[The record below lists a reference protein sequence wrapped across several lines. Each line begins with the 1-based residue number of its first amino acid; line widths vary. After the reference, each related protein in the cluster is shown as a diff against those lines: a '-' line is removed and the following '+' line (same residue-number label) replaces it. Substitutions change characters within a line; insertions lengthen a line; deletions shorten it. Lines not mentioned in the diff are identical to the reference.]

1 MIQKL
6 KDVVTNINVS
16 NVENGFIGANFYTE
30 DDGSAY
36 IRITIKN
43 NNEVL
48 DFTKTDMLPRLDL
61 FCSDGSIFTNE
72 PLDILMPKKGV
83 IQYKVRDNVIQ
94 HVGKMDAKLFLAND
108 KDSIHVANF
117 YFTIT
122 DSGMTGP
129 IGKEIHVDSLQHLVE
144 RVMKEN
150 AMGLLDDSFKEKL
163 ETDLKTYVNE
173 NPDKFKGSK
182 GEPGKDGNV
191 SFDSL
196 TDTQKKDLAA
206 FSDIEDKAV
215 SYPRTD
221 FLFSGKNIFNAY
233 TITSDIILNY
243 ADGQEIKNETYVT
256 SDFLPIEPNTNYTQN
271 YADVVVFYDI
281 NKKFLSGLSRSA
293 TPSQARTFK
302 TPSNAFFLRTT
313 TIKDPKYAGYNYLN
327 YQIEKGSTKTSF
339 EKFNYSLPGLNQNIP
354 SRYVSNEMLYDY
366 SIAADKLSFTKRS
379 ENIFDN
385 SRITTGK
392 YVNQTNGLLSDNANY
407 SASDY
412 IYIKDA
418 TTLSKNNN
426 FATYAFYNKNFD
438 FMPITTTATTQMTV
452 PQDAWYIRFSMLT
465 SAINSTMLVKSD
477 KVPESYIPY
486 EIKIPS
492 KFIEKEAT
500 QDKTDYNI
508 DSFGKHT
515 LKSYTADISKQ
526 LNADY
531 AGKTEIAFI
540 GDSWIQGGEFRGG
553 DRLTLPLKEK
563 FMKLGYAD
571 GGIGFIGL
579 ANNHTGN
586 GLLSV
591 ELKGSWTQ
599 YDAHLDIGSKA
610 KGLDTAMVES
620 STAGDAIKVTF
631 NEQLD
636 FYEIHT
642 LNTGKWR
649 YNVDGGEWT
658 TVDATQQ
665 EVTSITLNLDKHTIN
680 IEVVEGLVTFIG
692 SYAYKGNKGIVVH
705 KIGNGGLKGSQMVAT
720 DRDNYIKQLK
730 RCRANTFGIL
740 LGTNEMTQNVPVSNY
755 ESDLKEIISRIKE
768 AKPLASVILIAP
780 SGNKYDGKQL
790 QTMED
795 YSNAQLRVAK
805 DLNIA
810 HISLYRC
817 LGDFATTNANGLM
830 YTDGVH
836 PNANGGYAISNV
848 IYDRL
853 LRI

>member
-129 IGKEIHVDSLQHLVE
+129 IGKEVHVDSLQYLVE

-182 GEPGKDGNV
+182 GEPGKDGKI
-191 SFDSL
+191 SFNDL
-196 TDTQKKDLAA
+196 TDAEKQELKGMN
-206 FSDIEDKAV
+206 SIYSRSV
-215 SYPRTD
+215 SYDKTD
-221 FLFSGKNIFNAY
+221 YLLTGKNIFNPN
-233 TITSDIILNY
+233 TLSFDTLLNY
-243 ADGQEIKNETYVT
+243 LNGQESKAESYVT
-256 SDFLPIEPNTNYTQN
+256 SDFLPVQPNTAYTQSQS
-271 YADVVVFYDI
+271 DIVTFYDVT
-281 NKKFLSGLSRSA
+281 KKFISGLSRA
-293 TPSQARTFK
+293 TTPNQPRTFK
-302 TPSNAFFLRTT
+302 TPDDCYFIRTST
-313 TIKDPKYAGYNYLN
+313 LKPGVYAGYSYLQ
-327 YQIEKGSTKTSF
+327 YQIEKGDASTSY
-339 EKFNYSLPGLNQNIP
+339 EKFYYKLPGLSPNIP
-354 SRYVSNEMLYDY
+354 NRFVNNEMIYDQ
-366 SIAADKLSFTKRS
+366 SIDMNKLNFVKQSD
-379 ENIFDN
+379 NLFD
-385 SRITTGK
+385 SSKVTTSK

-492 KFIEKEAT
+492 KFIEKEAA

-540 GDSWIQGGEFRGG
+540 GDSWVQGGEFRGG

-571 GGIGFIGL
+571 GGIGFISL

-586 GLLSV
+586 GLVSV
-591 ELKGSWTQ
+591 ELNGSWTQ
-599 YDAHLDIGSKA
+599 YDSHLDIGPKA

-620 STAGDAIKVTF
+620 STVGDSIVITF
-631 NEQLD
+631 NEEVD
-636 FYEIHT
+636 YYELHT
-642 LNTGKWR
+642 LNVGKWR
-649 YNVDGGEWT
+649 YKVDAGDWVS
-658 TVDATQQ
+658 VDATQQ
-665 EVTSITLNLDKHTIN
+665 EVTPIKLDLGKHTITL
-680 IEVVEGLVTFIG
+680 EVVEGLVSFIG
-692 SYAYKGNKGIVVH
+692 SYAYKGNKGVVIH
-705 KIGNGGLKGSQMVAT
+705 KIGNGGLKSSQIVAT
-720 DRDNYIKQLK
+720 DRDNWFKQIK
-730 RCRANTFGIL
+730 RCNANTFGIL
-740 LGTNEMTQNVPVSNY
+740 LGTNDMAASMTITDFEKNM
-755 ESDLKEIISRIKE
+755 KEIVSRIKE
-768 AKPLASVILIAP
+768 GKPLASVFLISP
-780 SGNKYDGKQL
+780 SGNNVQNTALG
-790 QTMED
+790 MSE
-795 YSNAQLRVAK
+795 YSNALYRIAK
-805 DLNIA
+805 DLDIGF
-810 HISLYRC
+810 ISLYRA
-817 LGDFATTNANGLM
+817 LGDFNTTNSNGLM
-830 YTDGVH
+830 YKDGVH
-836 PNANGGYAISNV
+836 PNKNGGYAISNV

>member
-1 MIQKL
+1 MVRKL

-36 IRITIKN
+36 IRITIKDK
-43 NNEVL
+43 NEIL
-48 DFTKTDMLPRLDL
+48 DFTKTNMIPRLDL
-61 FCSDGSIFTNE
+61 FAQDGSIFTDE
-72 PLDILMPKKGV
+72 PLDILYPRKGV

-129 IGKEIHVDSLQHLVE
+129 IGKEVHVDSLQYLVE

-163 ETDLKTYVNE
+163 ETDLKSYVNE

-196 TDTQKKDLAA
+196 TDAQKKDLAA

-385 SRITTGK
+385 SRVTTGK
-392 YVNQTNGLLSDNANY
+392 YVNQTNGLLSDNINY

-418 TTLSKNNN
+418 STLSKNNN
-426 FATYAFYNKNFD
+426 FATYAFYNKSFD
-438 FMPITTTATTQMTV
+438 FIPITTTATTQITV
-452 PQDAWYIRFSMLT
+452 PQDAWYVRFSMLT

-508 DSFGKHT
+508 DSFNKHT
-515 LKSYTADISKQ
+515 LKTYTSDISKQ

-540 GDSWIQGGEFRGG
+540 GDSWVQGGEFRGG

-599 YDAHLDIGSKA
+599 YDANLDIGPKA

-620 STAGDAIKVTF
+620 STAGDSIVVTF
-631 NEQLD
+631 
-636 FYEIHT
+636 YEEIDYYELHT
-642 LNTGKWR
+642 SNIGKWR
-649 YNVDGGEWT
+649 YKVDNGEWT

-665 EVTSITLNLDKHTIN
+665 EVTPIKLDLGKHTITL
-680 IEVVEGLVTFIG
+680 EVVEGLVSFIG
-692 SYAYKGNKGIVVH
+692 SYAYKDNKGVVIH
-705 KIGNGGLKGSQMVAT
+705 KMGNGGLKSSQIAAT
-720 DRDNYIKQLK
+720 DRDNWVKQIK
-730 RCRANTFGIL
+730 RCNANTFGIL
-740 LGTNEMTQNVPVSNY
+740 LGTNDMAASMTIADFEKNM
-755 ESDLKEIISRIKE
+755 KEIVSRIKE
-768 AKPLASVILIAP
+768 GKPLASVFLISP
-780 SGNKYDGKQL
+780 SGNNVQNTALG
-790 QTMED
+790 MSE
-795 YSNAQLRVAK
+795 YSNALHRVAK
-805 DLNIA
+805 DLEIGF
-810 HISLYRC
+810 ISLYRA
-817 LGDFATTNANGLM
+817 LGDFNITNSNGLM
-830 YTDGVH
+830 YKDGVH
-836 PNANGGYAISNV
+836 PNKNGGYAISNV
-848 IYDRL
+848 VYDRL